1 MTSFTAPPS
10 SRRSEEGKRAGKKK
24 VIDARA
30 RIRHGMEED
39 EEGEGSPSGFQ
50 RRASPGRADRKYRVA
65 HQIFRRERPRVM
77 AASRPDEAHR
87 VIGRGKE
94 KDTVGM
100 SRGAG
105 GMKQREREKERSTL
119 S

>member
-1 MTSFTAPPS
+1 MEKGEEEE
-10 SRRSEEGKRAGKKK
+10 EEGDRG
-24 VIDARA
+24 ARA
-30 RIRHGMEED
+30 RVRRKTEED

-87 VIGRGKE
+87 VIGREKE

-100 SRGAG
+100 SRG
-105 GMKQREREKERSTL
+105 KYRRREG
-119 S
+119 